1 MFTPLV
7 DTLLLFAVATP
18 GIGLL
23 AQRLQRTRQGNRLV
37 GIHAALGLLAALVV
51 LLGLYRDVLAHG
63 VLVFVSK
70 VPLMAAIDVCLEVD
84 ALSMFMAAVYVLLGL
99 LTTLYSVKEME
110 DETGVAGYYA
120 LLLGI
125 TGSMIG
131 VVMAG
136 DLFTFFLFWEV
147 MCLCSYALVAFH
159 KDRWEPI
166 EAGYKYLIMSS
177 AGSLTTLFAMTLLY
191 GMTGTLNLAL
201 LSDAFSGPV
210 GSPWLAVALTLF
222 LAGFGLQAGMVPFH
236 TWLPDAHSAA
246 PAPVSA
252 ILSGAMVMT
261 GVYGLLRVLPLLFT
275 PVLGPWQLIVGVF
288 AVLTMFT
295 GNLMA
300 LFQDD
305 VKRLLAF
312 STIANVGYI
321 LVGLAT
327 SSLPGLTGSLFQ
339 ILNHAVV
346 KALLFLCAGAF
357 LRQAQTRSLPDLA
370 GIHRT
375 MPVTSTA
382 FLVGVIAL
390 VGLPP
395 LNLFWSEWTILMAGV
410 EAGMLPLSLAMVAN
424 LVLSAAYCLRLMQTL
439 LFNDETPQST
449 AASEAP
455 AALLLPIGV
464 LATLCIVIGLYPGPF
479 RALAEDAARAA
490 LNLQAYVNA
499 VIR

>member
-1 MFTPLV
+1 MFTLLV
-7 DTLLLFAVATP
+7 DTVFVFAVATP

-23 AQRLQRTRQGNRLV
+23 AHRLHQPRLV
-37 GIHAALGLLAALVV
+37 GAHATLGFLAALFI
-51 LLGLYRDVLAHG
+51 LQPLYHDVLAHG
-63 VLVFVSK
+63 ILVVAAGF
-70 VPLMAAIDVCLEVD
+70 PLLAAIEVCLEVD
-84 ALSMFMAAVYVLLGL
+84 ALSVFMAAVYVLLGL
-99 LTTLYSVKEME
+99 VTAIYSMTAMD
-110 DETGVAGYYA
+110 DETGVSGYFA

-136 DLFTFFLFWEV
+136 DLFTLFLFWEV

-159 KDRWEPI
+159 TEQWEPI

-191 GMTGTLNLAL
+191 GLTGTLNLAL
-201 LSDAFSGPV
+201 LSDAFSGSV
-210 GSPWLAVALTLF
+210 GGPWLSLAVTLF
-222 LAGFGLQAGMVPFH
+222 LAGFGLQAGMAPFH

-275 PVLGPWQLIVGVF
+275 PVLGSWRLIVGVF

-321 LVGLAT
+321 LLGLAT
-327 SSLPGLTGSLFQ
+327 SSLLGFTGSLFQ

-346 KALLFLCAGAF
+346 KALLFLCSGAF
-357 LRQAQTRSLPDLA
+357 LRQAKTRRLSELA

-375 MPVTSTA
+375 MPVTCAA
-382 FLVGVIAL
+382 FIVGVIAL
-390 VGLPP
+390 IGIPP
-395 LNLFWSEWTILMAGV
+395 LNLFWSESTILMAGV
-410 EAGMLPLSLAMVAN
+410 DAGMLPLALAMAAN
-424 LVLSAAYCLRLMQTL
+424 LVLTAAYCLRLMQAL
-439 LFNDETPQST
+439 LLHDAAPPST

-455 AALLLPIGV
+455 ASLLVPIGV
-464 LATLCIVIGLYPGPF
+464 LAVLCITIGLYPSPF
-479 RALAEDAARAA
+479 RAMAEEAARAA
-490 LNLQAYVNA
+490 LNLHAYVNA
-499 VIR
+499 LGR